1 MKHSLE
7 TRLGLFFA
15 LTLIAAFIILEML
28 GGVTFF
34 KKGYKVHGLF
44 KNVQELKVG
53 DPVKLA
59 GVPVG
64 QVAKISLTN
73 DLVDVEMKLDKDAA
87 IRTDSKATIKFTGLM
102 GQNFIALDFGTP
114 NGAKAVDNAYLQT
127 AEQADLSALM
137 AKLDNVASG
146 VQNLTKSF
154 TGDKIDNLLGPF
166 TDFLKQNSPQ
176 ITAIF
181 GNMRTITDDI
191 AAGKGTIGKLINDD
205 ALYVSTLTTVSNLQ
219 NTSGEIKLTLDQ
231 ARGIIEQINA
241 GQGTLGKLAKDE
253 TLYNETTAAMTNVR
267 EIMEKINH
275 GQGSIGKLV
284 NDESL
289 LKNIKLSLQK
299 LDKATEGLED
309 TGPLSV
315 LGTAV
320 GSLF

>member
-1 MKHSLE
+1 MKNTLE

-15 LTLIAAFIILEML
+15 LTLIAAIIILEML
-28 GGVTFF
+28 GGATFF
-34 KKGYKVHGLF
+34 KKGYHVHGLF

-59 GVPVG
+59 GVQVG
-64 QVAKISLTN
+64 TVEKISLTN
-73 DLVDVEMKLDKDAA
+73 ELVDVRMKLNRDADV
-87 IRTDSKATIKFTGLM
+87 RTGSKATIKFTGLM
-102 GQNFIALDFGTP
+102 GQNFVSLTFGP
-114 NGAKAVDNAYLQT
+114 ANGAKAVDNSYLET

-146 VQNLTKSF
+146 VENLTKSF
-154 TGDKIDNLLGPF
+154 TGDTINNLLGPF

-176 ITAIF
+176 LTAIF
-181 GNMRTITDDI
+181 GNLRTISGEI
-191 AAGKGTIGKLINDD
+191 AEGKGTMGKLINDD
-205 ALYVSTLTTVSNLQ
+205 ALYISALTTVSNLQ

-231 ARGIIEQINA
+231 ARTVIEQINA
-241 GQGTLGKLAKDE
+241 GQGTLGKLVKDDK
-253 TLYNETTAAMTNVR
+253 LYTETTAAMTNVR
-267 EIMEKINH
+267 EIMEKINR
-275 GQGSIGKLV
+275 GQGSVGKLV

-320 GSLF
+320 NSLF